1 MIRRPTRST
10 RTDTLFPYTT
20 LFRSLPYARRDAD
33 PRFPE
38 SPDTSAAGARIRIVG
53 GHHYPAHAR
62 FDEQMA
68 ACGSTGRIMEAR
80 FQCDIGI
87 GPACQ
92 FARLHVSH
100 GFGVWASS
108 RLCPAPGCHFP
119 IADTDAEDLGFV
131 TLAAPA
137 PF

>member
-1 MIRRPTRST
+1 MCLMMRRPPRAT

-20 LFRSLPYARRDAD
+20 LFRS
-33 PRFPE
+33 
-38 SPDTSAAGARIRIVG
+38 PDTPAAGARIGIVG

-80 FQCDIGI
+80 FQCDIGS

-92 FARLHVSH
+92 FARLHESH
-100 GFGVWASS
+100 GFGVGASS
-108 RLCPAPGCHFP
+108 RLGPAPACEIGRAH
-119 IADTDAEDLGFV
+119 V
-131 TLAAPA
+131 
-137 PF
+137 